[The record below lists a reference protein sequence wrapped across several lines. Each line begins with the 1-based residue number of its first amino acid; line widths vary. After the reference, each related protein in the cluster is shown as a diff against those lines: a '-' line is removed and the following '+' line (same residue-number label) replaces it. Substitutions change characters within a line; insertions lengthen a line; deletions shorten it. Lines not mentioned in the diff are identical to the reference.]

1 VQNCEGLEV
10 VRSFIGKVSGQP
22 DRSSRANHWQQQCLI
37 YMKGQLLPGARKS
50 MEPMAGRVDDADY
63 QAMQQ
68 FITDSPWDP
77 KLLMNKTI
85 RVMKEEASSSEGII
99 SIDDTSFPKQGDQ
112 SVGVARQYCGALGKI
127 ANCQVATSAVYVLP
141 SAKRN
146 RDAITWPLGMEL
158 YLPKTWIADEDRR
171 HKTGIPDE
179 TVFKEK
185 WILALGLIDNA
196 RMLGV
201 PHCAVNGDAG
211 YGNISKF
218 RSGLRERHEPYV
230 LGVGTSKIGVVPA
243 RTRLMRPQD
252 FPPVKC
258 GRARTISHLP
268 PGVKSRNAIEIA
280 KRIPKKEWKDI
291 HWTEEDKLLH
301 GLYAMRKV
309 RVLKNGHRCTDE
321 ICWLL
326 LEKRDDGE
334 LKAYFCWGF
343 KEPSLDLF
351 AKISRNRYHIEH
363 GYRVMKDEIGLD
375 HFEGRSWNGWHHHTV
390 LTQMSFACLASVR
403 AEAIKEG
410 TDKPLPTIPDVRRKV
425 VKELA
430 LVIYYD
436 MFNVDITADYD
447 RGAKRFMDFVA
458 KMT

>member
-1 VQNCEGLEV
+1 VQNCEEQDG
-10 VRSFIGKVSGQP
+10 VRNFIGRVGGRPGQ
-22 DRSSRANHWQQQCLI
+22 SRRTNHWQQQCLT

-50 MEPMAGRVDDADY
+50 MEPMAGRVEDADY

-77 KLLMNKTI
+77 KTLMNDTI
-85 RVMKEEASSSEGII
+85 IVLKEDASSSEGII
-99 SIDDTSFPKQGDQ
+99 SVDDTSFPKQGNQ
-112 SVGVARQYCGALGKI
+112 SVGVGRQYCGALGKV
-127 ANCQVATSAVYVLP
+127 ANCQVATSAVYVIP
-141 SAKRN
+141 STKRN

-158 YLPKTWIADEDRR
+158 YLPKTWINDEVRR
-171 HKTGIPDE
+171 HKTGIPEE

-185 WILALGLIDNA
+185 WILALELIDNA

-230 LGVGTSKIGVVPA
+230 LGVGSSKIGVVPA
-243 RTRLMRPQD
+243 RTRLMGPQD
-252 FPPVKC
+252 FPPVKS
-258 GRARTISHLP
+258 GRARTIFHLP

-291 HWTEEDKLLH
+291 HWTEEDKSLH

-343 KEPSLDLF
+343 KEPSLELF
-351 AKISRNRYHIEH
+351 AKTSRNRYHIEK
-363 GYRVMKDEIGLD
+363 GYREMKDEIGLD

-390 LTQMSFACLASVR
+390 LTQMAYAYLASVR
-403 AEAIKEG
+403 SKAEKEG
-410 TDKPLPTIPDVRRKV
+410 KEKPLPTIPEVRREV

-430 LVIYYD
+430 LKIFYD
-436 MFNVDITADYD
+436 IFEVDITAEYD
-447 RGAKRFMDFVA
+447 KGAKRFMDFVA